1 MKKNWLFILPLTFV
15 ALFSQAQ
22 TTNDVVSSQNQLRM
36 HYDTTF
42 LNSKSKLEL
51 TKIYLEQVQ
60 IINNILPYAAFPI
73 KGQVM
78 SVNQIDIPTSK
89 YTSEKRE
96 KVSSKVD
103 VYNETMNKNL
113 QEIIPYSD
121 KNEIIKGIMFIQEMI
136 EKIDT
141 GL

>member
-1 MKKNWLFILPLTFV
+1 MKKNWFFILALTFV
-15 ALFSQAQ
+15 GLFAQAQ
-22 TTNDVVSSQNQLRM
+22 TANDVTPSQNSLRM

-78 SVNQIDIPTSK
+78 GINQIDIPSSK
-89 YTSEKRE
+89 YTGDKRE
-96 KVSSKVD
+96 RVSNKVN

-121 KNEIIKGIMFIQEMI
+121 KNEIIKGIMFIQDMI
-136 EKIDT
+136 QKIDL

>member
-1 MKKNWLFILPLTFV
+1 MFVTLLT
-15 ALFSQAQ
+15 QAQ
-22 TTNDVVSSQNQLRM
+22 NPSDAISSQNQMRM

-78 SVNQIDIPTSK
+78 SVNQIDIPASK
-89 YTSEKRE
+89 YTSDKRE
-96 KVSSKVD
+96 RVSSKVD

-136 EKIDT
+136 EKIDS